1 MSQVVTGCS
10 LHSKAVGIQIL
21 EEWRNSIHSLLVSLF
36 SHQYS
41 ITSHQMALIL
51 MSLDPEGRCQD
62 SNTYTCS
69 LWPDMVTKISEQL
82 LHDNGPAYSYPDME
96 LFHWHWK
103 KVKVWRTLRHGP
115 LVIPPVFSI
124 TIHSFMYWRN
134 NPFLTCPPVS
144 KDSLD
149 LGTFY
154 PEQEIWPVSPFTE
167 TLKSIKGKLN
177 FTQAC
182 IFLCF

>member
-1 MSQVVTGCS
+1 MQKCFVHYT
-10 LHSKAVGIQIL
+10 
-21 EEWRNSIHSLLVSLF
+21 LLN
-36 SHQYS
+36 
-41 ITSHQMALIL
+41 LIDL
-51 MSLDPEGRCQD
+51 PFPLTCGKP
-62 SNTYTCS
+62 YTCS

-103 KVKVWRTLRHGP
+103 KVKVWRALRHGP

-154 PEQEIWPVSPFTE
+154 PEQEIWPF
-167 TLKSIKGKLN
+167 
-177 FTQAC
+177 
-182 IFLCF
+182 FLCFSIHWDIEVYKSKVKLHPSLYLPLLLMVRCPWPRGLFS